1 MPCAPCT
8 FEGRELSELS
18 ANKFLILAVSSAI
31 LGLNRRSLFRKDA
44 ERAIEEMHEKRVL
57 AKV

>member
-1 MPCAPCT
+1 
-8 FEGRELSELS
+8 LS